1 MKLRQTSS
9 EDEPAVNL
17 TPLIDVVFILLIF
30 FMVSTTFQRES
41 EIKIELPEASSEP
54 VEEEKESLEIVIDA
68 DGHYFIDEQQVVNTE
83 LETLKT
89 AIRKFLGEVT
99 LLGQSFVKDPD
110 LTVGKLLDQSG
121 ATVLRFERVEL
132 GEGIEKKSENFADE
146 VMAQVKGG

>member
-54 VEEEKESLEIVIDA
+54 VEEKEDVLEIVIDIE
-68 DGHYFIDEQQVVNTE
+68 GHYFIGEQQVVNTE
-83 LETLKT
+83 LETLKI
-89 AIRKFLGEVT
+89 AIQKFLGEQTEMPVVIRADRST
-99 LLGQSFVKDPD
+99 PYEAVVRAMDATAQLGLLQMS
-110 LTVGKLLDQSG
+110 L
-121 ATVLRFERVEL
+121 ATNQPE
-132 GEGIEKKSENFADE
+132 SEE
-146 VMAQVKGG
+146 Q

>member
-54 VEEEKESLEIVIDA
+54 VEEKEDVLEIVIDVE
-68 DGHYFIDEQQVVNTE
+68 GHYFIDEQQVVNTE
-83 LETLKT
+83 IETLKT
-89 AIRKFLGEVT
+89 AIQKFLGEQTEMPVVIRADRNT
-99 LLGQSFVKDPD
+99 PYESVVRAMDATAQLGLVQMS
-110 LTVGKLLDQSG
+110 L
-121 ATVLRFERVEL
+121 ATNQPEKE
-132 GEGIEKKSENFADE
+132 GE
-146 VMAQVKGG
+146 

>member
-54 VEEEKESLEIVIDA
+54 VEEKEDVLEIVIDIE
-68 DGHYFIDEQQVVNTE
+68 GHYFIGEQQVVNTE
-83 LETLKT
+83 LETLKI
-89 AIRKFLGEVT
+89 AIQKFLGEQTEMLVVIRADRST
-99 LLGQSFVKDPD
+99 PYEAVVRAMDATAQLGLLQMS
-110 LTVGKLLDQSG
+110 L
-121 ATVLRFERVEL
+121 ATNQPE
-132 GEGIEKKSENFADE
+132 SEE
-146 VMAQVKGG
+146 Q

>member
-1 MKLRQTSS
+1 VKLRQTSS

-54 VEEEKESLEIVIDA
+54 VEEKEDVLEIVIDIE
-68 DGHYFIDEQQVVNTE
+68 GHYFIDEQQVVNTE

-89 AIRKFLGEVT
+89 AIQKFLGGQTEMPVVIRADRST
-99 LLGQSFVKDPD
+99 PYEAVVRAMDATAQLGLLQMS
-110 LTVGKLLDQSG
+110 L
-121 ATVLRFERVEL
+121 ATNQPENE
-132 GEGIEKKSENFADE
+132 GE
-146 VMAQVKGG
+146 